1 MNNQNELYLL
11 LSTHTGAMNYH
22 QATLCAIWIP
32 PWLPW
37 ALTRHYR
44 LQALLT
50 WPGLSYSSRELT
62 FCGSWTWHCL
72 STPCTLLCSAM
83 EFFLGLQHTLH
94 CVISTGTI
102 NNNRALFFMC
112 INFTIIIGFIL
123 LSSLLLFIP
132 FIIRHFYTYLCITY
146 TGSVL
151 LLCDHVAL
159 LYKNGL
165 ASWCR

>member
-22 QATLCAIWIP
+22 QATLCAVWIP

-44 LQALLT
+44 LQVLLT

-83 EFFLGLQHTLH
+83 EFFLELQHTLH
-94 CVISTGTI
+94 YVIFTGTI

-112 INFTIIIGFIL
+112 INFTI
-123 LSSLLLFIP
+123 LLLGLYYYHHYVIYSIHYKTFLHI
-132 FIIRHFYTYLCITY
+132 FMYYRQCFVIVWSCSI
-146 TGSVL
+146 
-151 LLCDHVAL
+151 AL
-159 LYKNGL
+159 
-165 ASWCR
+165 